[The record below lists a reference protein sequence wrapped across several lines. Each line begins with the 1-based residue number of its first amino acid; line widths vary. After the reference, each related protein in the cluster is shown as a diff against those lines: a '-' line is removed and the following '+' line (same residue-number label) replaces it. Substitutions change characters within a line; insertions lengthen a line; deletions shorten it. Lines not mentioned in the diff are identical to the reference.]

1 MKIPISKFMA
11 DRGLSQAEAALIVG
25 VTQGAIS
32 KAVLAERDVYVVVD
46 ASGKVID
53 AEEVVK
59 FGRGRRD
66 SSAASGEAPA
76 KSKKRVA

>member
-1 MKIPISKFMA
+1 MKIPLVKFME
-11 DRGLSQAEAALIVG
+11 DKCLTQNDAAKILD

-32 KAVLAERDVYVVVD
+32 KAVIADREVYVVVD
-46 ASGKVID
+46 KTGHVVD

-66 SSAASGEAPA
+66 RHIGTESNN
-76 KSKKRVA
+76 SKDCKVD